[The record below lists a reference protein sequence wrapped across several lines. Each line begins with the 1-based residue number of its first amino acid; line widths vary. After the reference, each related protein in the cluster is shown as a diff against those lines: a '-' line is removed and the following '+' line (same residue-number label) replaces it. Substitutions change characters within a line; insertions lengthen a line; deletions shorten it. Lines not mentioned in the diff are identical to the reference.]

1 MPVLLVIA
9 YKHRRIWDLVSFL
22 PDPSVPSVTLSLVL
36 TTARMTNSIMSFSQ
50 QKFIVSRDKGVR
62 VDRNTTDQYPWVVL
76 RSSFGL
82 WTKDRLHP
90 VQANRPICVS

>member
-36 TTARMTNSIMSFSQ
+36 TTARMTKSIMSFSQ
-50 QKFIVSRDKGVR
+50 QKFIVSRDTGVR
-62 VDRNTTDQYPWVVL
+62 NTIDQYPWVVL